1 MRNPSALL
9 HQLLATA
16 REEERRT
23 GVSGPAGQQRSPLA
37 PAANGA
43 PPPHNGK
50 LAGGA
55 APGGGA
61 RTPGG
66 GEGAKALAE
75 TLPDL
80 HPTVRKAVRE
90 MVSQSCFEEIDFE
103 RAHVQLLAVR
113 PRAPLPCARRGLKCT
128 AA

>member
-1 MRNPSALL
+1 VRNPSALL

-16 REEERRT
+16 REEVRRT
-23 GVSGPAGQQRSPLA
+23 GLLGPAGQQRSPLA
-37 PAANGA
+37 PAANCA

-55 APGGGA
+55 A
-61 RTPGG
+61 PGG

-113 PRAPLPCARRGLKCT
+113 PRAPLPCARRGLKCS